1 MTFAFIDIVFA
12 IIILAIA
19 ISATVKGFIAELFGK
34 AAFILGLV
42 IAVMFYGK
50 LYPFIVKWVSVV
62 FFAQAIAFILLFVAT
77 FLLLKIIQ
85 HVIGSLFQSD
95 IMSGLNRA
103 MGFLLGIIE
112 GLVIVSVILVVL
124 NTQPWFD
131 TTGLL
136 ADSFFARILSGI
148 ISQPVEYV
156 NQRITA

>member
-50 LYPFIVKWVSVV
+50 LYPYIVKWVSVV